1 MLFLWKEIVCMKTI
15 EKHTTLSANS
25 HTTQKLKYYNCC
37 VLIPTY
43 NNYKTLQRVLDGVLE
58 YTDDVVLVND
68 GSTDETRNILSA
80 YPQIE
85 QIHIDKNQ
93 GKGYAL
99 KKGFKHAVSL
109 GFEFAITLDSDG
121 QHFASDIPIFINEL
135 NISENKNIL
144 LIGDRRMNE
153 AEVLAQS
160 RKGNKV
166 SSFWVR
172 AVTDIELHDTQSGF
186 RLYPI
191 KQMQSLSFFRNTKKF
206 EFEVEVLVKAH
217 WAGTLVKNVPIKVL
231 YDLNERV
238 SHFRP
243 FMDIARITILIIWF
257 LLVKYFYIR
266 PRDFFRKVKQMGLRQ
281 FLKDEVLGSND
292 SPEKKAF
299 SVGLG
304 LLIGLS
310 PLWGFHT
317 VIVIFLAIVLKLNK
331 VIAFAFSNISLPPF
345 IPFVFL
351 ASLATGYWVLGQNEE
366 VTLASVTNNFEVVTS
381 LKAYFIGSIVLSVG
395 AAIILGSLSYICFY
409 LFDSKKVRTNG

>member
-1 MLFLWKEIVCMKTI
+1 MQPKYLE
-15 EKHTTLSANS
+15 
-25 HTTQKLKYYNCC
+25 TTQKLKQYNCC

-43 NNYKTLQRVLDGVLE
+43 NNYKTLKRVLDGVLE
-58 YTDDVVLVND
+58 YTDAVVLVND
-68 GSTDETRNILSA
+68 GSTDETLQILSR

-85 QIHIDKNQ
+85 QIHINKNQ

-99 KKGFKHAVSL
+99 KKGFKHAVSF
-109 GFEFAITLDSDG
+109 GFDYAITLDSDG
-121 QHFASDIPIFINEL
+121 QHFPSDIPIFINAL
-135 NISENKNIL
+135 DTSKNKNLL
-144 LIGDRRMNE
+144 LIGDRKMNE
-153 AEVLAQS
+153 SDVLAQS
-160 RKGNKV
+160 RKGNNV

-172 AVTDIELHDTQSGF
+172 AVTDLELHDTQSGF

-191 KQMQSLSFFRNTKKF
+191 KYLKELSFFRNTKKF

-231 YDLNERV
+231 YDLDERV

-257 LLVKYFYIR
+257 LIVKYFYIR

-281 FLKDEVLGSND
+281 FLREEVLGSND
-292 SPEKKAF
+292 SPEKKAL
-299 SVGLG
+299 SVALG
-304 LLIGLS
+304 LFIGLS

-317 VIVIFLAIVLKLNK
+317 VIVIFLAIALKLNK

-351 ASLATGYWVLGQNEE
+351 ASLTTGYWVLGQKNEA
-366 VTLASVTNNFEVVTS
+366 TLASVTDNFEVITS
-381 LKAYFIGSIVLSVG
+381 LKAYFVGSIVLSVG
-395 AAIILGSLSYICFY
+395 AALILGSLSYLCFY
-409 LFDSKKVRTNG
+409 LFDTKRIQPDG